1 MNQIQNN
8 KQNTKP
14 YDLEERTFQFAKAVR
29 MFVKTLSNSIANNED
44 SKQLVRASGS
54 VGANYIEANES
65 LGKKDFLMRIK
76 ISRKEA
82 KESAYWL
89 RVIRE
94 TNDLKNA
101 ANVESLIQEANE
113 LKKIFSSI
121 LVKSQQQSV

>member
-1 MNQIQNN
+1 MI
-8 KQNTKP
+8 K
-14 YDLEERTFQFAKAVR
+14 
-29 MFVKTLSNSIANNED
+29 
-44 SKQLVRASGS
+44 ASGS

-89 RVIRE
+89 RLINE
-94 TNDLKNA
+94 TNKLKNA
-101 ANVESLIQEANE
+101 DEVLRLIQEADE

-121 LVKSQQQSV
+121 LGKSK